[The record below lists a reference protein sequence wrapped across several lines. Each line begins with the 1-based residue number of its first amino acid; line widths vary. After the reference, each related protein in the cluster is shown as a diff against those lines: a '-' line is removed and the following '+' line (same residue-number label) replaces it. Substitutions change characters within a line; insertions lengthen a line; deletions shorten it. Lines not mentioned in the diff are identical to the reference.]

1 MDAQKMRG
9 NSAREQPEA
18 MEFDGQESSA
28 EVPPWNLPDKVTW
41 QEKLEERV
49 YYLISISPVFVTFGL
64 YMYFLVYYVGVSSF
78 RCLDLTSTCSSI
90 CIRP

>member
-1 MDAQKMRG
+1 MRG

-64 YMYFLVYYVGVSSF
+64 YMYVLVYYVGVSSF
-78 RCLDLTSTCSSI
+78 CSLDLTSTCSSI